1 MDIIERLSKECEE
14 WYNKCIKEFPFEPIL
29 FTSFFQVSR
38 CAMCEGNGSECC
50 KKEPIKLFTKLVVD
64 RQHTYPAHDCSLSK
78 TCCKNIAMFLYVKD
92 LTFSFALPY
101 EFVSGLTLDKSVF
114 CIRISKSLY
123 PGKIIIV
130 FVNGLYFITKKF
142 EDVDE
147 KDILKKKKNFRYK
160 EFPENYPDFLKN
172 AFASL
177 FEPFLGVLSINPSS
191 VS

>member
-78 TCCKNIAMFLYVKD
+78 TCCKNI
-92 LTFSFALPY
+92 
-101 EFVSGLTLDKSVF
+101 
-114 CIRISKSLY
+114 Y

-142 EDVDE
+142 EDLDE
-147 KDILKKKKNFRYK
+147 KDISKIKEYLRYK